1 MLGGMQQP
9 ATSACNFCGV
19 GLNQDE
25 VLYTAD
31 ARVACAACNAKVD
44 LVVTDMRVGNNIR
57 NGAYYAVISAGV
69 SFIFNPFLI
78 LTISSMISAI
88 YALTS
93 VNRKGDERFTK
104 HIESQKAGIYA
115 CAIIALVIN
124 AIVIIVVALAFAAL
138 RSKTNMR
145 YDTGGY

>member
-1 MLGGMQQP
+1 MEQQQQQYV
-9 ATSACNFCGV
+9 SACNFCGK

-31 ARVACAACNAKVD
+31 ARIACAACNAKVD

-57 NGAYYAVISAGV
+57 NGAYYAVTAAGV

-93 VNRKGDERFTK
+93 VNRKGDERFTQ
-104 HIESQKAGIYA
+104 HIQKDKGAILA
-115 CAIIALVIN
+115 CSIIALVIN
-124 AIVIIVVALAFAAL
+124 AIVIIIVALAFAAI
-138 RSKTNMR
+138 RSKTHTT
-145 YDTGGY
+145 YDYEYR